1 MEHPRYHHGNLRD
14 SLVNMGTELLGD
26 RGLAGIS
33 LREIARK
40 VGVGHNAPYRH
51 FRNKQQLLEAIA
63 EAGFRKL
70 KARNTR
76 LELEFAHDPE
86 AQLFESG
93 MHIITMAS
101 EQPDLFLLMFG
112 GSLKTEKCGEA
123 LKDEADEAMRS
134 LVRIIQNGQKQQV
147 FVQGDPAKL
156 ALSAMSMAQGM
167 ALMVSS
173 GKLRPQLMSM
183 GMAVPPSMSQTLLR
197 GMMLQLFDVFM
208 QGVKVRAE
216 KRKGDS
222 GNKS

>member
-1 MEHPRYHHGNLRD
+1 MEQPRYHHGNLRD

-40 VGVGHNAPYRH
+40 LGVGHNAPYRH

-101 EQPDLFLLMFG
+101 EQPDLFQLMFG
-112 GSLKTEKCGEA
+112 GSLKAEEIGEA
-123 LKDEADEAMRS
+123 LKEEADEAMRS
-134 LVRIIQNGQKQQV
+134 LVRIICNGQKQQV

-156 ALSAMSMAQGM
+156 ALSAMSMVQGM

-183 GMAVPPSMSQTLLR
+183 GMAVSPSMSRTLLR

-208 QGVKVRAE
+208 RGVKAQAE
-216 KRKGDS
+216 
-222 GNKS
+222 

>member
-1 MEHPRYHHGNLRD
+1 MEQPRYHHGNLRD
-14 SLVNMGTELLGD
+14 TLVNIGTELLKD

-93 MHIITMAS
+93 MHIIIMAS
-101 EQPDLFLLMFG
+101 EQPDLFQLMFG
-112 GSLKTEKCGEA
+112 GSLKAEECGEA
-123 LKDEADEAMRS
+123 LKEEADEAMRS
-134 LVRIIQNGQKQQV
+134 LVRIILNGQKQQV
-147 FVQGDPAKL
+147 FVQGEPAKL
-156 ALSAMSMAQGM
+156 ALSAMSMVQGL

-173 GKLRPQLMSM
+173 GKLRPQLMPA
-183 GMAVPPSMSQTLLR
+183 GMAMPSPMPQTLLR

-208 QGVKVRAE
+208 QGVKVQA
-216 KRKGDS
+216 
-222 GNKS
+222 